1 VVCLGPRVP
10 GESVGPRPLSGVVVR
25 PLNFTVR
32 CARVSP
38 VTPHVVAK
46 VTLSPTLNAGKRFTL
61 ADTSFREILGLGDEH
76 FSARFDVPPH
86 RTFSAGETVQV
97 GIQFLVPAHALAKF
111 GVGTPFTIW
120 EGGDIG
126 RGEVIE
132 VLAHT

>member
-1 VVCLGPRVP
+1 MVCLAPRALEEIVR
-10 GESVGPRPLSGVVVR
+10 PRRLSGVVVR

-32 CARVSP
+32 CARVSA

-46 VTLSPTLNAGKRFTL
+46 VTLSLTLKVGKRFAQ
-61 ADTSFREILGLGDEH
+61 ADKSFREILGLGDEH
-76 FSARFDVPPH
+76 FSARFDVPD

-97 GIQFLVPAHALAKF
+97 GIQFLVPEHALPKF
-111 GVGTPFTIW
+111 SVGTEFTIW